1 MADAMPFPVESIQ
14 VDGGSEFMADF
25 ERANRSAR
33 NEFWNRYDGTSAV
46 AGVAPR
52 LAEHEF
58 FHNYQR
64 PHWAL
69 DCRTPNEYLVHL
81 ESMSD
86 TPAENSEM
94 S

>member
-33 NEFWNRYDGTSAV
+33 IEFWNRYDGPPAV

-52 LAEHEF
+52 LAEHEC

-81 ESMSD
+81 ESISE
-86 TPAENSEM
+86 TTAKNSEM

>member
-1 MADAMPFPVESIQ
+1 MQAAAARKSPHPQ
-14 VDGGSEFMADF
+14 PGAGGVPA
-25 ERANRSAR
+25 
-33 NEFWNRYDGTSAV
+33 
-46 AGVAPR
+46 

-69 DCRTPNEYLVHL
+69 DCRTPNEYLIHT
-81 ESMSD
+81 ENMSD
-86 TPAENSEM
+86 PTSRSSEM